1 MPSSSPPSAKTGR
14 RKIGNHSKDGEANN
28 GNGNKNINAKNN
40 SNNNNNN
47 RATEDVLLR
56 RKQRKKRRRPLSN
69 NNNSNSNNNTGIQG
83 NKHSSISGSASAY
96 ASQNGKSSLNNAN
109 GSTNNPESSSSSPYS
124 NPYSNPYSHS
134 HSSSPSGRTVTP
146 TYLNDPFHIV
156 AMAIDHDENKR
167 NAQEV
172 LQVPLETGK
181 LYHNDKLFC
190 RALDHIVKESRSFR
204 LRYSKSLPPLP
215 INDNDNADRKT
226 DEDKDKDNALKTKE
240 QKSSPRTIALTPII
254 LSGLLT
260 KLDSSNFKTL
270 KHHLAN
276 PNGTKY
282 ICSVS
287 RNTSNRAPG
296 SSASGGPSSS
306 RTSAATTSTTV
317 TTSAELVNYTVGMR
331 RAAMSRARLR
341 MKRERMLRIAKPICA
356 FLAVLGLYWY
366 AWSSFQHVLI
376 GFYGLATT
384 TTTTVVVDNT
394 PVAHDGN
401 NNNNNESTGIPI
413 LQVVQTQLQEKVNHH
428 PQRLITSSCRS
439 SSSRANVLNDYAAA
453 CRVAEAGTFELLTS
467 SHNHRHTKLFA
478 RAVSDV
484 VASAATATSNDE
496 THSTTNTVSNLGD
509 EENRKKLALTLM
521 QYDDTYHDDIELP
534 LYAMHTPLVD
544 EESSM
549 IPLEDIIH
557 NINKKQQR
565 EQKQRQRWKRRRR
578 SHKKYKQQQ
587 HNHQKED
594 GRKTDHDCKNHD
606 GYAAYESLS
615 LAVQFWGDTTVN
627 RVLRK
632 AIVDAH
638 YQTLSESSPT
648 KTNKRNQKKSE
659 SNKNNK
665 EMKILDV
672 GSGLSGTLF
681 SLCSPEFPFS
691 NWSYHGITIS
701 QPEVRRA
708 TQLVDTAIRPI
719 LSPLS
724 STRRMGNDDNPI
736 KDSCDVLTSP
746 NSVPLTNITIQQASF
761 DDPFPPEEYT
771 TMIAIESLAHSN
783 NITHTLI
790 NLANSLEPKGIL
802 IVIEDVVAPWA
813 VTSRNND
820 KDGENKNDG
829 GSHRNDDVQTMT
841 NLSAKPALITHEE
854 WLKSF
859 SAAGLTLHRPPRDLM
874 LEFDSWP
881 IESTRSATA
890 TAVTG
895 LPFISLLL
903 GDRPWYSTGHG
914 LLKNLIDWFGSG
926 LTSRVDASS
935 SVDDDGNI
943 ANRALLLMEDMLQND
958 RGNAYRKVLHNR
970 GDLGYYM
977 YVCIK
982 R

>member
-1 MPSSSPPSAKTGR
+1 MPSSSPSSAKTGR
-14 RKIGNHSKDGEANN
+14 RKIGNLAKDSEASNS
-28 GNGNKNINAKNN
+28 NINDNN
-40 SNNNNNN
+40 NNNKNNNNNN
-47 RATEDVLLR
+47 TTSRATEDVLLR
-56 RKQRKKRRRPLSN
+56 RKQRKKRRRPLS
-69 NNNSNSNNNTGIQG
+69 SNNNTI
-83 NKHSSISGSASAY
+83 HSNHLSLSGSASH
-96 ASQNGKSSLNNAN
+96 NGNSSLNNAN
-109 GSTNNPESSSSSPYS
+109 SNAKNLDLSSLSPYS
-124 NPYSNPYSHS
+124 Y
-134 HSSSPSGRTVTP
+134 SSSPSGKKP

-156 AMAIDHDENKR
+156 SMAIDHDENKR
-167 NAQEV
+167 NAQDI

-181 LYHNDKLFC
+181 LYHNDKLFF

-204 LRYSKSLPPLP
+204 LGYSKPLPPLP
-215 INDNDNADRKT
+215 NNNADRKT
-226 DEDKDKDNALKTKE
+226 DEDNGEDKDKDKDKDNGSKAKE
-240 QKSSPRTIALTPII
+240 QKPSPRTIALTPII

-260 KLDSSNFKTL
+260 KLDSNNFTTL
-270 KHHLAN
+270 KQYLAN
-276 PNGTKY
+276 PKGGSKY
-282 ICSVS
+282 TCSVS
-287 RNTSNRAPG
+287 RNYSNQALSSSVGG
-296 SSASGGPSSS
+296 SSSQA
-306 RTSAATTSTTV
+306 TSTAVTTATT
-317 TTSAELVNYTVGMR
+317 TTSAELVNYTVRMR

-341 MKRERMLRIAKPICA
+341 MKRERTLKIAKPICA

-366 AWSSFQHVLI
+366 AWSSFQRVLI
-376 GFYGLATT
+376 GFYGLTMTTQTTATIT
-384 TTTTVVVDNT
+384 VDNT
-394 PVAHDGN
+394 RVAHDGN
-401 NNNNNESTGIPI
+401 NNNETTGIPI
-413 LQVVQTQLQEKVNHH
+413 LQAVQSQTPKKINDR

-467 SHNHRHTKLFA
+467 SHNHRHTKLFS
-478 RAVSDV
+478 RAVSHV

-496 THSTTNTVSNLGD
+496 THSTINTVSNLGD

-565 EQKQRQRWKRRRR
+565 EQRQRQRWKRRRR

-587 HNHQKED
+587 QQLQRNHQKED
-594 GRKTDHDCKNHD
+594 GRKTDDRKNHED
-606 GYAAYESLS
+606 YAAYESLS
-615 LAVQFWGDTTVN
+615 LAVHFWGDTTVN
-627 RVLRK
+627 RVMRE

-638 YQTLSESSPT
+638 YQTLSEISPT
-648 KTNKRNQKKSE
+648 KTNKKNQKKSE
-659 SNKNNK
+659 RNNNNK

-708 TQLVDTAIRPI
+708 TQLIDTAVRPI

-724 STRRMGNDDNPI
+724 STGRTTNDGNPI
-736 KDSCDVLTSP
+736 KDSYDGLTSP

-761 DDPFPPEEYT
+761 DDPFLPEEYT

-783 NITHTLI
+783 NITRTLI
-790 NLANSLEPKGIL
+790 NLANSLEPKGTL

-813 VTSRNND
+813 VTSRKNE
-820 KDGENKNDG
+820 KDGEYNKDDDN
-829 GSHRNDDVQTMT
+829 HRSDYVQTMA
-841 NLSAKPALITHEE
+841 NLSAKPSLITHEE

-859 SAAGLTLHRPPRDLM
+859 SAAGLALHRPPRDLM

-881 IESTRSATA
+881 IDSTRSATA

-926 LTSRVDASS
+926 LSSVDGSS

-958 RGNAYRKVLHNR
+958 RGNAYRKALHNR